1 MAVWLALIVFLA
13 GLAAGLAYAVV
24 RGIVLWR
31 QLKKTGRRFS
41 EEAARISET
50 AAGIQAH
57 LDRAA
62 ASSGRLS
69 EASRRL
75 AASRAAMD
83 VQLRALREARHAVQA
98 HALVRARHLSR

>member
-13 GLAAGLAYAVV
+13 GVTAGLAYAVV
-24 RGIVLWR
+24 RGILLWR
-31 QLKKTGRRFS
+31 LLKKTGRDFN
-41 EEAARISET
+41 EETARISET

-69 EASRRL
+69 EASLRL

-83 VQLRALREARHAVQA
+83 VQLRAVREARYT
-98 HALVRARHLSR
+98 VRRTLWFVPGI